1 MEQVL
6 QQFCLD
12 GTPISCEP
20 LGNGHIN
27 RTFRVTCSS
36 GRVYTLQRINRVAF
50 RHPEELI
57 ENIDAVSR
65 FIAKKNTGLEM
76 IRLCTARGGR
86 KYAVDAQGEFWRA
99 YDYISGGLSLEAP
112 RNCND
117 FYQAA
122 VAFGKF
128 QQALADF
135 PAATLHETIP
145 RFHDTEDRLC
155 QLRASV
161 EADACGRVREAGPE
175 LAFISAREQELGTLC
190 RMLRSGAP
198 LSTRQ
203 QISLTLQL
211 SWPAIMAQL
220 ATIIMQYID
229 AAMVGRLGASQSAA
243 VGLVAS
249 TTWLFGGLSYA
260 AAMGFNVL
268 TAQRVGGGRLAEARN
283 ILKQALVLCLAFS
296 VVMAALAAALS
307 APLPRLLRAEQE
319 IWRDASAY
327 FLVYSLFLPALQLD
341 NVAAGQLQ
349 ATGNMRTPGVC
360 MVLMCALDVVF
371 NTLLIF
377 PTGTIRLG
385 ALSLPGAGL
394 GTAGAALGTGLA
406 ELAVGLYL
414 LYFVLR
420 RSPALRLEKGER
432 LHLDRTQ
439 LRMVLRIAAPVAS
452 EKVILSTAQIVST
465 AIVAPLGTVAIAA
478 NSFAVTAESLCYM
491 PAYGIQ
497 SAAAMLVG
505 QSVGAGRRRMARRL
519 GWVTVLLGIVVM
531 VVTGGLLYAF
541 APQMMAILTPDS
553 DIIALGTRVLRIE
566 AFAEAMYGASI
577 VAGGV
582 FQGAGSTL
590 VPTLFNL
597 GTMWGI
603 RLPLAWL
610 AAPRWGL
617 PGVWAAMCAE
627 LCVRGLLYLIRL
639 GGKRW
644 LPPEGPAGQV

>member
-1 MEQVL
+1 MKTDHL
-6 QQFCLD
+6 
-12 GTPISCEP
+12 
-20 LGNGHIN
+20 
-27 RTFRVTCSS
+27 
-36 GRVYTLQRINRVAF
+36 
-50 RHPEELI
+50 
-57 ENIDAVSR
+57 
-65 FIAKKNTGLEM
+65 
-76 IRLCTARGGR
+76 
-86 KYAVDAQGEFWRA
+86 
-99 YDYISGGLSLEAP
+99 
-112 RNCND
+112 
-117 FYQAA
+117 
-122 VAFGKF
+122 
-128 QQALADF
+128 AL
-135 PAATLHETIP
+135 
-145 RFHDTEDRLC
+145 
-155 QLRASV
+155 
-161 EADACGRVREAGPE
+161 
-175 LAFISAREQELGTLC
+175 
-190 RMLRSGAP
+190 LRSGAP

-268 TAQRVGGGRLAEARN
+268 TAQRV
-283 ILKQALVLCLAFS
+283 
-296 VVMAALAAALS
+296 
-307 APLPRLLRAEQE
+307 
-319 IWRDASAY
+319 
-327 FLVYSLFLPALQLD
+327 
-341 NVAAGQLQ
+341 
-349 ATGNMRTPGVC
+349 
-360 MVLMCALDVVF
+360 
-371 NTLLIF
+371 
-377 PTGTIRLG
+377 
-385 ALSLPGAGL
+385 
-394 GTAGAALGTGLA
+394 GAALGTGLA

>member
-1 MEQVL
+1 MKTDHL
-6 QQFCLD
+6 
-12 GTPISCEP
+12 
-20 LGNGHIN
+20 
-27 RTFRVTCSS
+27 
-36 GRVYTLQRINRVAF
+36 
-50 RHPEELI
+50 
-57 ENIDAVSR
+57 
-65 FIAKKNTGLEM
+65 
-76 IRLCTARGGR
+76 
-86 KYAVDAQGEFWRA
+86 
-99 YDYISGGLSLEAP
+99 
-112 RNCND
+112 
-117 FYQAA
+117 
-122 VAFGKF
+122 
-128 QQALADF
+128 AL
-135 PAATLHETIP
+135 
-145 RFHDTEDRLC
+145 
-155 QLRASV
+155 
-161 EADACGRVREAGPE
+161 
-175 LAFISAREQELGTLC
+175 
-190 RMLRSGAP
+190 LRSGAP

-414 LYFVLR
+414 LYFVL
-420 RSPALRLEKGER
+420 
-432 LHLDRTQ
+432 
-439 LRMVLRIAAPVAS
+439 
-452 EKVILSTAQIVST
+452 
-465 AIVAPLGTVAIAA
+465 
-478 NSFAVTAESLCYM
+478 
-491 PAYGIQ
+491 
-497 SAAAMLVG
+497 
-505 QSVGAGRRRMARRL
+505 
-519 GWVTVLLGIVVM
+519 
-531 VVTGGLLYAF
+531 
-541 APQMMAILTPDS
+541 APQP
-553 DIIALGTRVLRIE
+553 
-566 AFAEAMYGASI
+566 GAA
-577 VAGGV
+577 VG
-582 FQGAGSTL
+582 
-590 VPTLFNL
+590 
-597 GTMWGI
+597 
-603 RLPLAWL
+603 
-610 AAPRWGL
+610 
-617 PGVWAAMCAE
+617 
-627 LCVRGLLYLIRL
+627 
-639 GGKRW
+639 
-644 LPPEGPAGQV
+644 EG

>member
-1 MEQVL
+1 M
-6 QQFCLD
+6 
-12 GTPISCEP
+12 
-20 LGNGHIN
+20 
-27 RTFRVTCSS
+27 
-36 GRVYTLQRINRVAF
+36 
-50 RHPEELI
+50 
-57 ENIDAVSR
+57 
-65 FIAKKNTGLEM
+65 
-76 IRLCTARGGR
+76 
-86 KYAVDAQGEFWRA
+86 
-99 YDYISGGLSLEAP
+99 
-112 RNCND
+112 
-117 FYQAA
+117 
-122 VAFGKF
+122 
-128 QQALADF
+128 
-135 PAATLHETIP
+135 
-145 RFHDTEDRLC
+145 
-155 QLRASV
+155 
-161 EADACGRVREAGPE
+161 
-175 LAFISAREQELGTLC
+175 
-190 RMLRSGAP
+190 
-198 LSTRQ
+198 
-203 QISLTLQL
+203 
-211 SWPAIMAQL
+211 
-220 ATIIMQYID
+220 
-229 AAMVGRLGASQSAA
+229 
-243 VGLVAS
+243 
-249 TTWLFGGLSYA
+249 
-260 AAMGFNVL
+260 
-268 TAQRVGGGRLAEARN
+268 
-283 ILKQALVLCLAFS
+283 
-296 VVMAALAAALS
+296 
-307 APLPRLLRAEQE
+307 
-319 IWRDASAY
+319 
-327 FLVYSLFLPALQLD
+327 YSLFLPALQLD

-394 GTAGAALGTGLA
+394 GTVGAALGTGLA

-582 FQGAGSTL
+582 FQGAGHWCPRCSI
-590 VPTLFNL
+590 
-597 GTMWGI
+597 W
-603 RLPLAWL
+603 
-610 AAPRWGL
+610 APCGASACHWRGWPR
-617 PGVWAAMCAE
+617 PGGDCPACGRPCARN
-627 LCVRGLLYLIRL
+627 CASGACCI
-639 GGKRW
+639 
-644 LPPEGPAGQV
+644 